1 MEKKTLVI
9 GAAGQIGTDLT
20 LELRKRNGAEAVIAS
35 DIRKPE
41 QVELEPFVELD
52 VMDLSRLRELVQE
65 EGIGEV
71 YNMAAILSA
80 TAEKMPQ
87 KAWKLNM
94 EGLFNVLELG
104 KEGLLDRIFWPSS
117 IAVFGPNTPKKNT
130 PQNTIMDPNTVY
142 GISKLAGERWGQYYY
157 EQFGVDVRSLR
168 YPGLI
173 SYRAEPGGGTTDYA
187 VDIFHHALGS
197 GRYQCFLEKDTRL
210 PMMYMPD
217 AIEATISIMES
228 SPEDI
233 KERSS
238 YNLSAFSFSPEE
250 LAEAIRPHVRDLE
263 MIYEPDERQR
273 LAETWPE
280 SIDDAKARKD
290 WGWEERFQ
298 LADMVS
304 DMLSNL
310 KIPSS

>member
-20 LELRKRNGAEAVIAS
+20 LELRKRKGEKGVIAS

-41 QVELEPFVELD
+41 QEGMDPFVELD
-52 VMDLSRLRELVQE
+52 VMDLSGLRELVRE

-94 EGLFNVLELG
+94 EGHFNVLELG
-104 KEGLLDRIFWPSS
+104 KEGLLERIFWPSS
-117 IAVFGPNTPKKNT
+117 IAVFGPNTPKKET
-130 PQNTIMDPNTVY
+130 PQHTIMDPNTVY
-142 GISKLAGERWGQYYY
+142 GISKLAGERWCQYYY

-228 SPEDI
+228 SPENI
-233 KERSS
+233 AERSS

-263 MIYEPDERQR
+263 MTYEPDERQR

-290 WGWEERFQ
+290 WGWKERFQ